1 VHAPDIL
8 VRTTVRNKQAGE
20 LINLVTRAA
29 SS

>member
-1 VHAPDIL
+1 
-8 VRTTVRNKQAGE
+8 VRNKQAGE